1 MYDKGYYHSYLE
13 EVLMANCPT
22 LERSPTLYVGKA
34 RTVV

>member
-1 MYDKGYYHSYLE
+1 MIKDIIIHIEKALMPNYL
-13 EVLMANCPT
+13 A